1 MEEEGKEGQPVNLE
15 NQKERFIP
23 VVMAVEIYTEVLQ
36 AEKEPL

>member
-23 VVMAVEIYTEVLQ
+23 VVAVEIYTEVLQ

>member
-1 MEEEGKEGQPVNLE
+1 MEEEGKEGQSVNLE

-23 VVMAVEIYTEVLQ
+23 VVVAVEIYTEVLQ

>member
-1 MEEEGKEGQPVNLE
+1 MNLE

-23 VVMAVEIYTEVLQ
+23 VVVAVEIYTEVLQ

>member
-1 MEEEGKEGQPVNLE
+1 ME

-23 VVMAVEIYTEVLQ
+23 VVVAVEIYTEVLQ

>member
-15 NQKERFIP
+15 KQKERFIP
-23 VVMAVEIYTEVLQ
+23 VVVAVEIYTEVLQ